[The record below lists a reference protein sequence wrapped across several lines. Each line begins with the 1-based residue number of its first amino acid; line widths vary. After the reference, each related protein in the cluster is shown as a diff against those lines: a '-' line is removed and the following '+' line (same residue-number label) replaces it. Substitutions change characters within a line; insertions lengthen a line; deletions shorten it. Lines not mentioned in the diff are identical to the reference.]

1 MAVPKYNEFF
11 PAFML
16 CLQDGK
22 EHKLPE
28 IREYCAKYMKLT
40 QADMQLQQ
48 ASGGSVFYDRVG
60 WCRTYLKKAG
70 LIDSPARATFIITDE
85 GKKALENGANNITLE
100 YLEQFQSFLDFLGNR
115 ITHVSPGKVTS
126 APVAS
131 TLAEVT
137 KDYSPQDLLNYAL
150 EEMHRTLAD
159 ELMTEVLKVDAYD
172 FEQLVVKLLQKMGY
186 GTLKNAEDAV
196 TKKSGDEGIDGV
208 VTTDKFGFD
217 SLYVQAKRWNKSATV
232 GRPEIQKFLG
242 ALAGQGATKGLFIT
256 TSKFSKEAVEFAQKQ
271 LHQKIVLIDGDALM
285 KLMIEYELGVSTTA
299 VYKVRK
305 IDTDFFNEEM

>member
-1 MAVPKYNEFF
+1 MAIPKYNELF

-16 CLQDGK
+16 SLQDGK
-22 EHKLPE
+22 EHKLSE
-28 IREYCAKYMKLT
+28 IYQYCAKYMNLT
-40 QADMQLQQ
+40 QADMQIQHV
-48 ASGGSVFYDRVG
+48 SGGSVFNNRVR
-60 WCRTYLKKAG
+60 WCRLYLIKAG
-70 LIDSPARATFIITDE
+70 LIDSPARATYIITKE
-85 GKKALENGANNITLE
+85 GKKALANGAHNITLE
-100 YLEQFQSFLDFLGNR
+100 YLEQIQSFSDFKASHAPSSSSSNVNTSISER
-115 ITHVSPGKVTS
+115 I
-126 APVAS
+126 
-131 TLAEVT
+131 

-159 ELMTEVLKVDAYD
+159 ELMNEVLKVDAYD

-186 GTLKNAEDAV
+186 GTLQDTEDAV
-196 TKKSGDEGIDGV
+196 TKKSGDEGIDGI

-217 SLYVQAKRWNKSATV
+217 SLYVQAKRWNKGTTV

-256 TSKFSKEAVEFAQKQ
+256 TSKFSKEAEEFAKKH

-285 KLMIEYELGVSTTA
+285 KLMIEYELGVSTIS

-305 IDTDFFNEEM
+305 LDTDFFNDEM

>member
-159 ELMTEVLKVDAYD
+159 ELITEVLKVDAYD

-305 IDTDFFNEEM
+305 IDTDFFNDEM